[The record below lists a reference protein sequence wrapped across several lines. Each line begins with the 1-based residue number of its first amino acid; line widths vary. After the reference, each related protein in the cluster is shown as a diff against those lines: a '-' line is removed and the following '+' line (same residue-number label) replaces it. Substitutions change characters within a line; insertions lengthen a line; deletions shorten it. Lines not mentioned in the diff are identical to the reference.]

1 MGDIERQV
9 RWALICGIDVHWY
22 ALICG
27 IDVALMGTGTWHWHV
42 ALMSTDRWHFWGH
55 TDHQG
60 TLITTVSVTA
70 REERNAD
77 NR

>member
-1 MGDIERQV
+1 MGDTERQL
-9 RWALICGIDVHWY
+9 RW

-27 IDVALMGTGTWHWHV
+27 IDVALMSTG
-42 ALMSTDRWHFWGH
+42 RWHFWGH

-60 TLITTVSVTA
+60 TLIISALMVSVDVPSDVTA

-77 NR
+77 NRHFPVYM

>member
-1 MGDIERQV
+1 M
-9 RWALICGIDVHWY
+9 AL
-22 ALICG
+22 AR
-27 IDVALMGTGTWHWHV
+27 GTDGHWHV

-60 TLITTVSVTA
+60 TLIISALMITVSVTA

-77 NR
+77 NCHFRVYMC